1 MKKLR
6 SFALSFII
14 IIALIFCI
22 NLYCKNSISNNFSIN
37 LIKSYGNDV
46 KNGSTFI
53 QKTAAKNK
61 NILMLYG
68 SSELGTTNIPYNPI
82 NYFPKQE
89 DKFVVSPIGKGY
101 MQELEHA
108 MKFACNPDL
117 KGKKV
122 GFIISMQWFLYKDGI
137 PNDDFQ
143 MNFSELQFYETMKN
157 PNLSED
163 VKKEIAK
170 RVYSLTA
177 NNSFY
182 SDLSIYTKLYTS
194 NSFSR
199 KIEFALLKPY
209 FAIKRNL
216 LSFSSNIKSYKLSRT
231 TKGNT
236 NLNMNNLSAIDE
248 KQSFADAESLGK
260 KLANNN
266 EFYINNDYYNTYI
279 KSNLGKIK
287 NQYKNV
293 KLTDSK
299 EYDDLNILLKVC
311 KAQGIKPLFIL
322 MPVNAKYYDFNGISE
337 STRQAYFDK
346 TKALISNYGFDVVD
360 FQKHEYEKYL
370 MQDGMHLG
378 WKGWLYVD
386 KEIDKYYHK

>member
-6 SFALSFII
+6 SFILSLVII
-14 IIALIFCI
+14 ITLIFCI
-22 NLYCKNSISNNFSIN
+22 NLYCQNYIGNNFSVN
-37 LIKSYGNDV
+37 LIKSYGNES

-61 NILMLYG
+61 NVFMLYG
-68 SSELGTTNIPYNPI
+68 SSELGTTNIPFNPI
-82 NYFPKQE
+82 NYFPKQG
-89 DKFVVSPIGKGY
+89 DKFIVSPIGKGY
-101 MQELEHA
+101 MQDLEHA
-108 MKFACNPDL
+108 MKFACNSDL

-122 GFIISMQWFLYKDGI
+122 GFIVSMQWFLYKDGI

-157 PNLSED
+157 PNLSENL
-163 VKKEIAK
+163 KKEIAK
-170 RVYSLTA
+170 RVYYLTA

-194 NSFSR
+194 NSFTR
-199 KIEFALLKPY
+199 KFEFELLKPY

-216 LSFSSNIKSYKLSRT
+216 LSLSSNIKSYKFLKT
-231 TKGNT
+231 TKGTT
-236 NLNMNNLSAIDE
+236 NINMNNLSSIDE
-248 KQSFADAESLGK
+248 KKSFAEASTLGN

-266 EFYINNDYYNTYI
+266 PFYINNAYYNTYI
-279 KSNLGKIK
+279 KGNLGKIK
-287 NQYKNV
+287 NQYKDI
-293 KLTDSK
+293 KLIDSK

-322 MPVNAKYYDFNGISE
+322 MPVNASYYDFNGIDA
-337 STRQAYFDK
+337 STRQAYFTK
-346 TKALISNYGFDVVD
+346 TKNLISSYGFDAVE

-378 WKGWLYVD
+378 WKGWIYVD
-386 KEIDKYYHK
+386 KEIDKYYQK

>member
-6 SFALSFII
+6 SFAVSFII

-37 LIKSYGNDV
+37 LINSYGNDV

-61 NILMLYG
+61 NIFMLYG

-89 DKFVVSPIGKGY
+89 DKFIVSPIGKGY
-101 MQELEHA
+101 MQDLEHA
-108 MKFACNPDL
+108 MKFASNPDL

-143 MNFSELQFYETMKN
+143 MNFSELQFYETMGN
-157 PNLSED
+157 PSLSED
-163 VKKEIAK
+163 VKKELAK
-170 RVYSLTA
+170 RVYSLTS

-182 SDLSIYTKLYTS
+182 SDLSLYTKLYTS
-194 NSFSR
+194 NSLSR
-199 KIEFALLKPY
+199 KIEFTLLKPY

-216 LSFSSNIKSYKLSRT
+216 LSFSSNIKSYKLSRS
-231 TKGNT
+231 TKGTT

-248 KQSFADAESLGK
+248 KESFAEAEKLGK

-266 EFYINNDYYNTYI
+266 KFYINNDYYNTYI
-279 KSNLGKIK
+279 KNNLGKIK

-293 KLTDSK
+293 KLTNSK
-299 EYDDLNILLKVC
+299 EYEDLNILLKIC

-322 MPVNAKYYDFNGISE
+322 MPVNAKYYDFSGINE
-337 STRQAYFDK
+337 STRQAYFTK
-346 TKALISNYGFDVVD
+346 TKNLISSYGFDVSE
-360 FQKHEYEKYL
+360 FQNHEYEKYL